1 MSRKANPTVI
11 GAFLI
16 GALLLVLGGMFLFA
30 GGSLLQQ
37 RDRFVMF
44 FEGSVYGLQV
54 GAPVVFR
61 GVRIGSVKSINL
73 RFDEKNRS
81 FLIPVTIE
89 TDPEGAAENGSGMRG
104 SLPDSSELVARG
116 LRARLSTQ
124 SFLTGQLYVELD
136 FHPDKAA
143 VFRSTPPDNRE
154 IPTIPSPVQ
163 ELASKLEQIDVASI
177 ANDLSTI
184 AASTRGLVES
194 PELKQSLANINLAL
208 QNIQSISA
216 KLDKAIDPAV
226 SDLRRALADTSEA
239 MASTEKAMA
248 RFEAASD
255 KFGKL
260 ADPDSPLQA
269 SLIRTSDELGKTAAS
284 LQSLTNEESP
294 SIVQFNRAM
303 KDMST
308 AAHALRDLAD
318 SIERHPESLLKGRKP

>member
-11 GAFLI
+11 GAFII
-16 GALLLVLGGMFLFA
+16 GALLLILGGLFLFA
-30 GGSLLQQ
+30 GGSLLQE

-61 GVRIGSVKSINL
+61 GVRVGSVKSINL
-73 RFDEKNRS
+73 RFDERSRS
-81 FLIPVTIE
+81 FLIPVTVE
-89 TDPEGAAENGSGMRG
+89 TDPEQAAENGQTRRA
-104 SLPDSSELVARG
+104 LPDSSELVARG

-163 ELASKLEQIDVASI
+163 ELASKLEQIDIASI

-184 AASTRGLVES
+184 ASSTRELVQS
-194 PELKQSLANINLAL
+194 PELKQSLININQAL
-208 QNIQSISA
+208 QNLQSISA

-226 SDLRRALADTSEA
+226 GDLRTALADTSSA
-239 MASTEKAMA
+239 MAATEKAMA
-248 RFEAASD
+248 RFEDASN

-269 SLIRTSDELGKTAAS
+269 SLIKTSEELGRTAAS
-284 LQSLTNEESP
+284 LQSLTHEESP
-294 SIVQFNRAM
+294 SVVQFNRAL
-303 KDMST
+303 KDMGT
-308 AAHALRDLAD
+308 AAGALRDLAD